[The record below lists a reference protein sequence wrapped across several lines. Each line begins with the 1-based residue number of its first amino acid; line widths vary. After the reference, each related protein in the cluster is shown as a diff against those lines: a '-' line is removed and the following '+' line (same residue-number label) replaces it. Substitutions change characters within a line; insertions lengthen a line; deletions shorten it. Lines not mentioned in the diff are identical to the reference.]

1 MLSLEGIRDFSKIRL
16 GSKSSLNL
24 ISVFKLF
31 LLVELISCKTLL
43 YSQVELNG
51 FGRYLQLE
59 KTNGLYS
66 MISSDLDK
74 DGFVDIAGLDSTGRY
89 LLVYFGKGP
98 NQFQSLS
105 RFWLLNK
112 SDKIYAVDLYNKFIS
127 NLVSL
132 NKLSGKIEIY
142 TFSKRKL
149 SRNLDISV
157 GYYPDNLIF
166 EDFNASGI
174 KEVLCYG
181 KNFNGITL
189 ISLHNNDVTIR
200 KIDPANTYSSVT
212 PIYLNSDEF
221 IDIAGISFKG
231 QELNILLNRNL
242 RFSKSTVKRF
252 NDRVSHLAN
261 SDFNEDRFQDLCL
274 IFNATN
280 EMTILYGNGL
290 GGFASTSISPL
301 RYNVSEII
309 IQDFTKD
316 NLPDILFVDYNSKN
330 IFIKT
335 LKEDHSWNHSIPIS
349 KFDNLISFC
358 LYRTRSQIGILFSQA
373 FERNIFLIIN
383 SSLTLDKNIFSLSSN
398 PISLEVFRQTG
409 DVLNEICWIDNFD
422 NHFNILKRNEFNT
435 PERIF
440 RFKLLKKFDSYVIH
454 KASKNNID
462 VVFYNVGFNYF
473 DYVSFNLIDQTFSRK
488 TITIHGAIN
497 ILSFTPSDHTTPNVV
512 AVNKKENAYF
522 ITIVNPFKI
531 NPIIVDEPLVSS
543 YAADFSFSFD
553 ERLLFYLQPQRSDT
567 ILDLKSKKFNL
578 TLTQF
583 VQKDHFQLKRP
594 KGYQAFI
601 SAVDVNNDDKYDLF
615 YFFNSKNDGYLA
627 ASFYKDDGYSF
638 DSKEPGIFVR
648 NKKNIK
654 VISNEYSRRKEIYIY
669 NENSH
674 SIESLL
680 SLKKRK
686 RVLTKKILEESR
698 LKEFTINLLPRER
711 RELIYLKNNTPYIYL
726 ESF

>member
-1 MLSLEGIRDFSKIRL
+1 MLSVEGIKDFSKIRL
-16 GSKSSLNL
+16 GSKSYLKL
-24 ISVFKLF
+24 ISVIKLF

-51 FGRYLQLE
+51 FGRYLQIE

-105 RFWLLNK
+105 RFWLVNK
-112 SDKIYAVDLYNKFIS
+112 SDRIYAVDLYNKFIS

-149 SRNLDISV
+149 SRNLDISA
-157 GYYPDNLIF
+157 GYYPDDLIF

-181 KNFNGITL
+181 KNFNGISL

-200 KIDPANTYSSVT
+200 KIDSTNTYSSVT
-212 PIYLNSDEF
+212 SIYLNSDEF
-221 IDIAGISFKG
+221 IDIAGICFKG
-231 QELNILLNRNL
+231 QEFNIFLNRNL
-242 RFSKSTVKRF
+242 RFSKSTIKKLT
-252 NDRVSHLAN
+252 DRVSHLTA

-274 IFNATN
+274 IYNATK

-309 IQDFTKD
+309 IRDFTKD
-316 NLPDILFVDYNSKN
+316 NLPDILFIDFNSKN

-335 LKEDHSWNHSIPIS
+335 LKEDHSWNHSIPVS
-349 KFDNLISFC
+349 NFDNLISFC
-358 LYRTRSQIGILFSQA
+358 LYRTRSQIGIFFSRA
-373 FERNIFLIIN
+373 FESNIFLIMN
-383 SSLTLDKNIFSLSSN
+383 SSLALDKNIISLASN
-398 PISLEVFRQTG
+398 PLLIEVFRHTG

-440 RFKLLKKFDSYVIH
+440 RFQLLKKFDSYVIH
-454 KASKNNID
+454 KSSKDNVD
-462 VVFYNVGFNYF
+462 VVFFNKGLNYF
-473 DYVSFNLIDQTFSRK
+473 DYVSFNLLNQTFSRK

-522 ITIVNPFKI
+522 VTIVNPFKI

-543 YAADFSFSFD
+543 SAADFSFSFN
-553 ERLLFYLQPQRSDT
+553 EQNLFFLEPQGSDSV
-567 ILDLKSKKFNL
+567 LELKSKKFNL
-578 TLTQF
+578 TF
-583 VQKDHFQLKRP
+583 NRFDQKNHLLFNKP
-594 KGYQAFI
+594 KGYQI
-601 SAVDVNNDDKYDLF
+601 ILSAIDVTSDNYNDLF
-615 YFFNSKNDGYLA
+615 YFLSSEKEGYLT
-627 ASFYKDDGYSF
+627 ASFYNDNGYSF
-638 DSKEPGIFVR
+638 DTKESGILVSS
-648 NKKNIK
+648 KKNIK
-654 VISNEYSRRKEIYIY
+654 IISNEFSKTKEVYIY
-669 NENSH
+669 NDNSH
-674 SIESLL
+674 SVESLL

-686 RVLTKKILEESR
+686 RVLTKRIKEDSR
-698 LKEFTINLLPRER
+698 IKEFTINILPRER
-711 RELIYLKNNTPYIYL
+711 RELIYLKNNNPYIYL